1 MIFKQPNEYQME
13 HKEFVECFNI
23 LENEPFFFFAK
34 DDTARK
40 LQCFEIFKENA
51 KPRHIRRL
59 TKFLKNKNS
68 ELRNGAAETIV
79 VLFKKIESQTV
90 FYTTSKFI
98 DFDINDLNY
107 FKSAFSPSIYRDLL
121 FIASLNKSGY
131 IREKALKE
139 LISTQNPEA
148 IKFIIF
154 RLADWVTNIRKT
166 AETALRTFFQPGFV
180 DEFLKQ
186 LPLIEWLLKV
196 ERNDLKDIYAEIYQ
210 FLFSFEFDESFYQK
224 LKQSDDKTRFIFI
237 RNYLN
242 SNVITNEIFKLL
254 SDDKLFLVKI
264 ELLKHIEKLD
274 EETQKCFI
282 RKFLKEPSAKVRV
295 YAIYS
300 TKPFRSEFYDEIL
313 DSLFDDSA
321 SVRELARFVLRESSL
336 NFAELYRRRLN
347 ENENSVGAILGL
359 SEVRTPADLPVF
371 ESYIQKPNVKIKVAC
386 LTAISGLNKETAKK
400 YALKFLS
407 HLSAKVRNK
416 SIEILSSMADD
427 NVLEIARGVYQEGDY
442 EHKKTI
448 LKMFGQIGGWKVVGD
463 FIIALSDSSE
473 NIQELGWMNLKKWRR
488 KQLFTK
494 PLSKDLNRAKRLYDE
509 FDKTKPELTYNRDK
523 FWSELPFYL
532 R

>member
-1 MIFKQPNEYQME
+1 MEY
-13 HKEFVECFNI
+13 KEFVECFNI

-34 DDTARK
+34 EDIARK
-40 LQCFEIFKENA
+40 LRCFEIFKENA
-51 KPRHIRRL
+51 KPQHIWRL
-59 TKFLKNKNS
+59 IKFLKNKNS

-90 FYTTSKFI
+90 FYTTLKFI

-107 FKSAFSPSIYRDLL
+107 FKSAFSPAIHRDLL

-139 LISTQNPEA
+139 LVSTQDPEA

-154 RLADWVTNIRKT
+154 RLADWVANVRKT
-166 AETALRTFFQPGFV
+166 AEAALRTFFQPGFV
-180 DEFLKQ
+180 GEFLKQ

-196 ERNDLKDIYAEIYQ
+196 ERSDLKDIYAEIYQ
-210 FLFSFEFDESFYQK
+210 FLFTFEFNGSFYLK
-224 LKQSDDKTRFIFI
+224 LKQFDDKTRFIYI

-242 SNVITNEIFKLL
+242 SNAITNEIFELL
-254 SDDKLFLVKI
+254 SNDKLFLVKI

-274 EETQKCFI
+274 EETQKSFI
-282 RKFLKEPSAKVRV
+282 KKFLKDPSAKVRV

-313 DSLFDDSA
+313 DMIFDHSA

-336 NFAELYRRRLN
+336 NFAELYRRRLI
-347 ENENSVGAILGL
+347 ENENSAGAILGL
-359 SEVRTPADLPVF
+359 SEVRTQADLPIF
-371 ESYIQKPNVKIKVAC
+371 ESYVQKTNVKVKVAC
-386 LTAISGLNKETAKK
+386 LTAINGLNKEIAKK
-400 YALKFLS
+400 YAIEGLFHS
-407 HLSAKVRNK
+407 SAKVRNK
-416 SIEILSSMADD
+416 SIEILASTRSDE
-427 NVLEIARGVYQEGDY
+427 VLEIAREQFQKGNY
-442 EHKKTI
+442 EQKKSI
-448 LKMFGQIGGWKVVGD
+448 LRLFHQIGGWRVVGD
-463 FIIALSDSSE
+463 FIIALSDSNE
-473 NIQELGWMNLKKWRR
+473 NIRELGWMNLEKWRS

-494 PLSKDLNRAKRLYDE
+494 PLFEDLNRAKKLYDE
-509 FDKTKPELTYNRDK
+509 FNKAKPELPYNRDR